1 MWVEFVVGFHSC
13 PNGFSW
19 DSPVYIPPQKPISNS
34 TWKQWK
40 RKNPPYGLFTVKFP
54 LLLLVILLDIM
65 TLFTL
70 KLTYA
75 FQITPGSKADLSQ
88 AILVGDEI
96 VAINGIEC
104 TSRAEAIELVR
115 CSRQKLKIAL
125 RRLVSHQYSNRNV
138 RVVY

>member
-1 MWVEFVVGFHSC
+1 MVFLGTLQFTSLLK
-13 PNGFSW
+13 
-19 DSPVYIPPQKPISNS
+19 KPISQIPIQPGSNGEE
-34 TWKQWK
+34 
-40 RKNPPYGLFTVKFP
+40 KNPPYGLFTVKFP

-125 RRLVSHQYSNRNV
+125 RRLVSHQCSNRNV
-138 RVVY
+138 RVVYSIFECYDLK

>member
-1 MWVEFVVGFHSC
+1 
-13 PNGFSW
+13 
-19 DSPVYIPPQKPISNS
+19 
-34 TWKQWK
+34 
-40 RKNPPYGLFTVKFP
+40 
-54 LLLLVILLDIM
+54 M

-125 RRLVSHQYSNRNV
+125 RRLVSHQYSNKCQSCVLNF
-138 RVVY
+138 